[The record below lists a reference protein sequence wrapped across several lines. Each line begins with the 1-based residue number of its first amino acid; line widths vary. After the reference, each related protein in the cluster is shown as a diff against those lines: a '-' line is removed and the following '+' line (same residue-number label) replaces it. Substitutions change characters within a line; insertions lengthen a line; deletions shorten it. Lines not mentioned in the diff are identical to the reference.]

1 VQNKKIE
8 HNYIEI
14 LRDSLVKK
22 IMLLDELIKINEDQ
36 KNIITGS
43 EFMYE
48 EFDEIIDKKNFLIK
62 ELNSLDDGFTSV
74 YNRVK
79 ELLQEEKDKYKEDIV
94 TLKELITQVTDRTVT
109 LGVSEKNNK
118 TLLDKRTNE
127 LKMEV
132 KTARTSNK
140 VAADYYQSMNKLNVI
155 EPQFMDKKK

>member
-1 VQNKKIE
+1 MQNKKIE
-8 HNYIEI
+8 CNYIEI
-14 LRDSLVKK
+14 LRDSLLKK
-22 IMLLDELIKINEDQ
+22 IELLDELIKVNEEQ

-48 EFDEIIDKKNFLIK
+48 NFDMIIDKKNILIK
-62 ELNSLDDGFTSV
+62 ELNSLDDGFASV

-79 ELLQEEKDKYKEDIV
+79 ELLEEEKDEHKEDIAR
-94 TLKELITQVTDRTVT
+94 LKELITQVTDRMVT

-118 TLLDKRTNE
+118 ELLDKRTNE
-127 LKMEV
+127 LKREV

-140 VAADYYQSMNKLNVI
+140 VAVDYYQSMNKLNVI